1 MAMDRVEGT
10 DRACEAECAGTS
22 SAGLSGLVCN
32 IQRFSVHDG
41 PGIRT
46 TVFLKGCTLRCF
58 WCHNPE
64 SIGRGLE
71 LQLHPDRCIG
81 CDECSRVCPT
91 GAQEVTA
98 DGERVYHRELCIACG
113 ACVEV
118 CYAGARELT
127 GREMTV
133 DAVVH
138 EILQDS
144 PFYENSGGGVTLS
157 GGEPVYQPEFSLEVL
172 QRCRDAGIHTAI
184 ETAGNVPWEKLALLM
199 PVTDLV
205 MMDLKHMDPEK
216 HQWAVGASNRLILAN
231 ARRLVE
237 TGKPIIFRTPIVPT
251 VNDTPEEI
259 GAIAA
264 FVAELQAMRRAGNG
278 ADPAPLSLELLPFHR
293 MAGDKYNSMG
303 LDYRAKDLVPPT
315 KETMA
320 ALVEVGQ
327 AYGIQVRSR

>member
-1 MAMDRVEGT
+1 MIT
-10 DRACEAECAGTS
+10 
-22 SAGLSGLVCN
+22 GLVSN

-64 SIGRGLE
+64 TIGRDLE

-81 CDECSRVCPT
+81 CQECIRVCPE
-91 GAQEVTA
+91 GAQTLSAE
-98 DGERVYHRELCIACG
+98 GEPVFYREKCIACG

-133 DAVVH
+133 ESVVG
-138 EILQDS
+138 EILQDR

-157 GGEPVYQPEFSLEVL
+157 GGEPVYQPEFSYEILA
-172 QRCRDAGIHTAI
+172 RCREVGVSTAI
-184 ETAGNVPWEKLALLM
+184 ETAGNVPWERLMGLL
-199 PVTDLV
+199 PVTDIV

-216 HQWAVGASNRLILAN
+216 HRWAVGASNRLLLEN
-231 ARRLVE
+231 ARRLID
-237 TGKPIIFRTPIVPT
+237 TDKPIIFRTPVVPT

-259 GAIAA
+259 GAIAT
-264 FVAELQAMRRAGNG
+264 FVREMSDVRARANG
-278 ADPAPLSLELLPFHR
+278 GDGQSVSLELLPFHR

-303 LDYRAKDLVPPT
+303 LSYRAQDLQPPT
-315 KETMA
+315 KETMVALKEA
-320 ALVEVGQ
+320 AE
-327 AYGIQVRSR
+327 ACGIPVRSR

>member
-1 MAMDRVEGT
+1 MDEVMIT
-10 DRACEAECAGTS
+10 
-22 SAGLSGLVCN
+22 GLVSN

-64 SIGRGLE
+64 TIGRDLE

-81 CDECSRVCPT
+81 CQECIRVCPE
-91 GAQEVTA
+91 GAQTLSAE
-98 DGERVYHRELCIACG
+98 GEPVFYREKCRACG

-133 DAVVH
+133 DAVVG
-138 EILQDS
+138 EVLQDR

-157 GGEPVYQPEFSLEVL
+157 GGEPVYQPEFSYEILS
-172 QRCRDAGIHTAI
+172 RCRDEGVSTAI
-184 ETAGNVPWEKLALLM
+184 ETAGNVPWERLVALL

-216 HQWAVGASNRLILAN
+216 HRWAVGASNRLLLEN
-231 ARRLVE
+231 ARRLIE
-237 TGKPIIFRTPIVPT
+237 TDKPIIFRTPVVPT

-259 GAIAA
+259 GAIAT
-264 FVAELQAMRRAGNG
+264 FVREMSDLRGQTNG
-278 ADPAPLSLELLPFHR
+278 EEGRSISLELLPFHR

-303 LDYRAKDLVPPT
+303 LSYMAKELQPPT
-315 KETMA
+315 KETMVALTEA
-320 ALVEVGQ
+320 AE
-327 AYGIQVRSR
+327 ACGIPVRSR

>member
-1 MAMDRVEGT
+1 MGST
-10 DRACEAECAGTS
+10 DRTNETERAGAVPDALT
-22 SAGLSGLVCN
+22 GMVCN

-64 SIGRGLE
+64 SIQRELE

-91 GAQEVTA
+91 GAQVVTA
-98 DGERVYHRELCIACG
+98 EGERVYNRELCIACG

-138 EILQDS
+138 EVMQDR

-157 GGEPVYQPEFSLEVL
+157 GGEPVYQPDFSFQILE
-172 QRCRDAGIHTAI
+172 RCRAEGVHTAI
-184 ETAGNVPWEKLALLM
+184 ETAGNVPWEKLAHLLT
-199 PVTDLV
+199 VTDLV

-237 TGKPIIFRTPIVPT
+237 TGKPIIFRTPVVPT

-264 FVAELQAMRRAGNG
+264 FVAELQALRGAGNG
-278 ADPAPLSLELLPFHR
+278 NGPAPLSLELLPFHR

-303 LDYRAKDLVPPT
+303 LDYRARDLTPPT
-315 KETMA
+315 KEKMA
-320 ALVEVGQ
+320 ALAEAGQ
-327 AYGIQVRSR
+327 AYGIPVRSR